1 MAKNWTVA
9 EATEAILNGDK
20 EAVLDIGKRFPL
32 AVRAIAIA
40 GDKAKDILAAFN
52 FVTVRKVESVLKDG
66 VEISEDPDE
75 GIEDPTEEKEKKP
88 VKKEKETKAEK
99 STGKRGRS
107 AKKKEEEAAM
117 NEPEEDAEE
126 EEEDYSSMSEVELF
140 KICKKKGLKPAPKQT
155 KQYYLDLL
163 NPAEDADDEDD
174 WDEEEEEE
182 KPVKK
187 TTKKA
192 PAKKSKKAAEDEDD
206 DWDI

>member
-9 EATEAILNGDK
+9 EATEAILNGNK
-20 EAVLDIGKRFPL
+20 EAILDIGKRFPL

-66 VEISEDPDE
+66 VEISDDADE
-75 GIEDPTEEKEKKP
+75 GIDDPVAKAEEKP
-88 VKKEKETKAEK
+88 
-99 STGKRGRS
+99 KRGR
-107 AKKKEEEAAM
+107 KPKKESAEEPKKRGRKAKTEEPM
-117 NEPEEDAEE
+117 NAPETDEEDDDTL
-126 EEEDYSSMSEVELF
+126 DYDSMSEVELF
-140 KICKKKGLKPAPKQT
+140 KVCKAKGLKPAPKQK

-163 NPAEDADDEDD
+163 NPTDEDSEDD

-187 TTKKA
+187 TTKKT